1 MIKFVV
7 SFLFSF
13 IFMANLTL
21 PTLNYTFNLDI
32 EKSLLIDFSEE
43 EEEEKGSEKQKELE
57 IFLIK
62 NSSDEV
68 CFEENTTNGFTAYF
82 YKEIIKCNNVNF
94 KK

>member
-57 IFLIK
+57 IFL
-62 NSSDEV
+62 NH
-68 CFEENTTNGFTAYF
+68 
-82 YKEIIKCNNVNF
+82 
-94 KK
+94 